1 MKNLISFISFTTAK
15 VAILG
20 AITSGAALAHP
31 GHVALEQAHSF
42 LHAEHLHIL
51 AGIVGV
57 IVINIIV
64 KRRF

>member
-1 MKNLISFISFTTAK
+1 MKKLIPFISFTT
-15 VAILG
+15 VRVTVLG
-20 AITSGAALAHP
+20 AITTGAALAHP

-42 LHAEHLHIL
+42 LHAEHLLIL